1 MKRYIVEFADGH
13 QPVDGPQGIVKAVEE
28 YMGSNIKMTVRD
40 DSPTA
45 HGTLG
50 PAK

>member
-13 QPVDGPQGIVKAVEE
+13 QPTGGPEAIVRAVEE
-28 YMGSNIKMTVRD
+28 MMGSNVKMTVRD